1 MERSVIDWTEFLA
14 CDRGLLIAPAGHG
27 KTTAIA
33 DCLNLCPDD
42 SCQLVLTHT
51 HAGIASLKKKFKE
64 KKVPAHKYQLETI
77 TGFAQRYVLAFQGS
91 SVLPKP
97 EDKHYFNVS
106 VG

>member
-64 KKVPAHKYQLETI
+64 KKVPRVFSPSET
-77 TGFAQRYVLAFQGS
+77 
-91 SVLPKP
+91 
-97 EDKHYFNVS
+97 
-106 VG
+106 